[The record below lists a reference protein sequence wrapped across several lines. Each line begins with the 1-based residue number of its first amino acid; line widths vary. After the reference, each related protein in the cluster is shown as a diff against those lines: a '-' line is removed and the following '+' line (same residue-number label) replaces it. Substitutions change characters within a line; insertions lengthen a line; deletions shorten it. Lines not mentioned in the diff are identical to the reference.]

1 MVHQQLMLI
10 TDLTTSNSVIK
21 YPRYTNTCAY
31 FLCKLQRQMA
41 RFMTCNGTVN
51 LQIYGFSYVMM
62 ILTLFLL
69 RWLLGMLARR
79 DVGAWDGRMA
89 GEEAADLL
97 FLPNPRES
105 IRSSFHHSRQN
116 GPLFLPLLSPYP
128 LFITFGQRHQVPPIN
143 DYGAASPKNH
153 N

>member
-51 LQIYGFSYVMM
+51 LQIYGFSDVMM

-79 DVGAWDGRMA
+79 DLGAWDGRM
-89 GEEAADLL
+89 ADLL
-97 FLPNPRES
+97 FLPNPRE
-105 IRSSFHHSRQN
+105 IDSF
-116 GPLFLPLLSPYP
+116 FLSPLKTKWTP
-128 LFITFGQRHQVPPIN
+128 LPPTSLSLSSL
-143 DYGAASPKNH
+143 YHFLTAASSPAN
-153 N
+153 

>member
-51 LQIYGFSYVMM
+51 LQIYGFRYVMM

-79 DVGAWDGRMA
+79 DLGAWDGRM
-89 GEEAADLL
+89 ADLL
-97 FLPNPRES
+97 FLPNPRE
-105 IRSSFHHSRQN
+105 IDSF
-116 GPLFLPLLSPYP
+116 FLSPLKTKWTP
-128 LFITFGQRHQVPPIN
+128 LPPTSLSLSSL
-143 DYGAASPKNH
+143 YHFLTAASSPAN
-153 N
+153 

>member
-51 LQIYGFSYVMM
+51 LQIYGFRYVMM

-69 RWLLGMLARR
+69 RWLRGMLAGR
-79 DVGAWDGRMA
+79 DLGAWDGRMA

-97 FLPNPRES
+97 FLPNPREIDS
-105 IRSSFHHSRQN
+105 FFLSPLKTKWTPLPPSS
-116 GPLFLPLLSPYP
+116 LSPYP
-128 LFITFGQRHQVPPIN
+128 LFITF
-143 DYGAASPKNH
+143 
-153 N
+153 

>member
-51 LQIYGFSYVMM
+51 LQIYGFRYVMM

-69 RWLLGMLARR
+69 RRLLGMLARR
-79 DVGAWDGRMA
+79 DLGAWDGRRA

-97 FLPNPRES
+97 FLPNPRE
-105 IRSSFHHSRQN
+105 IDSF
-116 GPLFLPLLSPYP
+116 FLSPLKTKWTP
-128 LFITFGQRHQVPPIN
+128 LPPSSLSLSSL
-143 DYGAASPKNH
+143 YHFLTAASSPAN
-153 N
+153 